1 MMNVIYPSPYW
12 DYQVYRPTA
21 PPILLDMKRGDV
33 NGDGILDTV
42 YLFGNKVDPTSLFA
56 DHITMGIQDGATH
69 QLTIVHPPE
78 SAGYN
83 PTLFLG
89 DFNKDGILDIMVSME
104 TGGSGGYGIF
114 YIYSFQNNDLKKL
127 FDVQQYNEQYRFHV
141 NYENGYKVSIRSP
154 QLDILFT
161 IDISNKGYDYLSQFY
176 NESGQLKQPTK
187 GEVLALG
194 ALYPVVTNTGSTSY
208 DLLAFQ
214 RIIGTTNADTLG
226 NVENLISWDGH
237 AFASKRLT
245 VSIPGS
251 KLITPYLS

>member
-1 MMNVIYPSPYW
+1 MELLYPSPYW
-12 DYQVYRPTA
+12 DYQMYRPAA

-78 SAGYN
+78 NAGYN
-83 PTLFLG
+83 ATLFLG
-89 DFNKDGILDIMVSME
+89 DFSKDGILDILISME
-104 TGGSGGYGIF
+104 SGGSGGYGIF
-114 YIYSFQNNDLKKL
+114 YIYSFRNNDLQKL
-127 FDVQQYNEQYRFHV
+127 FDVQTYNELHQFHV
-141 NYENGYKVSIRSP
+141 NYEDGYKVSISSP
-154 QLDILFT
+154 RLDILFT

-176 NESGQLKQPTK
+176 NEQGKLKQPTQ

-194 ALYPVVTNTGSTSY
+194 ALYPIVTDLNSMSY

-214 RIIGTTNADTLG
+214 RIIGTINADTLG
-226 NVENLISWDGH
+226 DVENLLTWNGN
-237 AFASKRLT
+237 AFTSKRLT
-245 VSIPGS
+245 VSILGT